1 MRKAATVIS
10 LLTFTILIISACSKG
25 GNDDPGVDCNSITK
39 TWAADVNPIIQT
51 YCNQP
56 TCHDVAS
63 INGPGPLTNYAQVFS
78 ARVMI
83 REAVASGLM
92 PQNTTL
98 NATQRAKIVCWI
110 DAGAPNN

>member
-1 MRKAATVIS
+1 MQKATVVLFLLIS
-10 LLTFTILIISACSKG
+10 TIVAISSCGKG
-25 GNDDPGVDCNSITK
+25 GTDQPPVDCASITK
-39 TWAADVNPIIQT
+39 TWTGDVNPIIQT

-63 INGPGPLTNYAQVFS
+63 VNGPGPLTNYAQVFS
-78 ARVMI
+78 ARNLI
-83 REAVASGLM
+83 REAIASGLM

-110 DAGAPNN
+110 DSGAPNN

>member
-1 MRKAATVIS
+1 MTKTASVVFLLIS
-10 LLTFTILIISACSKG
+10 TITIITACSKG
-25 GNDDPGVDCNSITK
+25 GNDEPAIDCNSVSK
-39 TWAADVNPIIQT
+39 TWAADVNPLIQT

-56 TCHDVAS
+56 SCHDVAS
-63 INGPGPLTNYAQVFS
+63 INGPGPLTNYNQVFS
-78 ARVMI
+78 ARTMI

-110 DAGAPNN
+110 DSGAPDN